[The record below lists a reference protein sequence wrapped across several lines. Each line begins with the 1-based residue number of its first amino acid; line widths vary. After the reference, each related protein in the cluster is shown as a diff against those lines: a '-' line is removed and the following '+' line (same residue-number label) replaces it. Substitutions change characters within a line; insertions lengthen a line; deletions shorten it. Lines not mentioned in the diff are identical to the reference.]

1 VALAS
6 VMTLD
11 DFFKECEK
19 EGGIPLS
26 YRSHTETLNGKR
38 TVDYENP
45 EYAKARERTARIINP
60 NLKENGRI
68 DDLVSRLYGEEVVIH
83 NSSGYHYGT
92 LQGYDGKGFMLEN
105 YHFNKKLIDTFDYVQ
120 KALFSSDS
128 VVPAENIISISKIPL
143 KVEGRTF
150 YRKR

>member
-1 VALAS
+1 
-6 VMTLD
+6 MTLD

-45 EYAKARERTARIINP
+45 EYAKARERTARILNP

-68 DDLVSRLYGEEVVIH
+68 ENLLSHR
-83 NSSGYHYGT
+83 
-92 LQGYDGKGFMLEN
+92 KG
-105 YHFNKKLIDTFDYVQ
+105 
-120 KALFSSDS
+120 A
-128 VVPAENIISISKIPL
+128 
-143 KVEGRTF
+143 
-150 YRKR
+150 